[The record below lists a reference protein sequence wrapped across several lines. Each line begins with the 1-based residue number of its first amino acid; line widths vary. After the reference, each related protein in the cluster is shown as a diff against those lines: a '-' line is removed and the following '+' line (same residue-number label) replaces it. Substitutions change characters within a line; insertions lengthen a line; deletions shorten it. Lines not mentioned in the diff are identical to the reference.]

1 MVMISHASIDERGN
15 IVGGKSG
22 DQTGKEV
29 CTRSY
34 YSKGWN
40 VVVRMKTPAMREKVA
55 DCMVKAVDNN
65 YIGYNQA
72 RRMTLIN
79 YARNVGY
86 DPSKVTTPCDCD
98 CSSLVTLACIYAGI
112 REASLIVGGNAATTS
127 TLRKRLQATG
137 AVDIFTSKD
146 YTMSD
151 KKLLVGD
158 ILIREGAHTAVVV
171 QTDNKEEKKSV
182 HEIALE
188 TIDGKWGNGGERVMR
203 LTQAGYNATEVQQ
216 EINRILKR

>member
-15 IVGGKSG
+15 IAGGKAG

-137 AVDIFTSKD
+137 AVDVFTSKD
-146 YTMSD
+146 YTASD
-151 KKLLVGD
+151 SKLIRGD
-158 ILIREGAHTAVVV
+158 ILIKEGSHTAVVTQISPKNPIEV
-171 QTDNKEEKKSV
+171 
-182 HEIALE
+182 IARE
-188 TIDGKWGNGGERVMR
+188 CIDGKFGNGGERVMR

>member
-29 CTRSY
+29 CTRPY

-137 AVDIFTSKD
+137 AVDVFTTKD
-146 YTMSD
+146 YTASD
-151 KKLLVGD
+151 SKLLRGD
-158 ILIREGAHTAVVV
+158 ILIKEGSHTAVVT
-171 QTDNKEEKKSV
+171 QASPKSPIEV
-182 HEIALE
+182 VAREC
-188 TIDGKWGNGGERVMR
+188 IDGKWGNGGERVMR

-216 EINRILKR
+216 EINRILKG

>member
-1 MVMISHASIDERGN
+1 MISHASIDERGN
-15 IVGGKSG
+15 IVGGKAG

-40 VVVRMKTPAMREKVA
+40 VVVRMKTPTMREKVA

-137 AVDIFTSKD
+137 AVDVFTTKD
-146 YTMSD
+146 YTASD
-151 KKLLVGD
+151 SNLIRGD
-158 ILIREGAHTAVVV
+158 ILIKEGSHTAVVT
-171 QTDNKEEKKSV
+171 QTQKPSKSPIEV
-182 HEIALE
+182 VAREC
-188 TIDGKWGNGGERVMR
+188 IDGKWSNGGERVMR

>member
-1 MVMISHASIDERGN
+1 MVMISHASIDERGK

-137 AVDIFTSKD
+137 AVDVFTTRD
-146 YTMSD
+146 YTASD
-151 KKLLVGD
+151 SKLIRGD
-158 ILIREGAHTAVVV
+158 ILIKEGSHTAVVT
-171 QTDNKEEKKSV
+171 QAQKPSKSPIEV
-182 HEIALE
+182 VAREC
-188 TIDGKWGNGGERVMR
+188 IDGKWSNGGERVMR

-216 EINRILKR
+216 EINRILRG

>member
-15 IVGGKSG
+15 IAGGKAG

-137 AVDIFTSKD
+137 AVDVFTSKD
-146 YTMSD
+146 YTASD
-151 KKLLVGD
+151 SKLLRGD
-158 ILIREGAHTAVVV
+158 ILIKEGSHTAVVT
-171 QTDNKEEKKSV
+171 QAQKPSKSPIEV
-182 HEIALE
+182 IARE
-188 TIDGKWGNGGERVMR
+188 CIDGKWSNGGERVMR

-216 EINRILKR
+216 EINRILRG

>member
-29 CTRSY
+29 CTRPY

-137 AVDIFTSKD
+137 AVDVFTSKD
-146 YTMSD
+146 YTASD
-151 KKLLVGD
+151 SKLIRGD
-158 ILIREGAHTAVVV
+158 ILIKEGSHTAVVT
-171 QTDNKEEKKSV
+171 QAQKPSKSPIEV
-182 HEIALE
+182 VAREC
-188 TIDGKWGNGGERVMR
+188 IDGKWSNGGERVMR

-216 EINRILKR
+216 EINRILKG

>member
-137 AVDIFTSKD
+137 AVDVFTTKD
-146 YTMSD
+146 YTASD
-151 KKLLVGD
+151 SKLIRGD
-158 ILIREGAHTAVVV
+158 ILIKEGSHTAVVT
-171 QTDNKEEKKSV
+171 QAQKPSKSPIEV
-182 HEIALE
+182 VAREC
-188 TIDGKWGNGGERVMR
+188 IDGKWSNGGERVMR

-216 EINRILKR
+216 EINRILRG

>member
-1 MVMISHASIDERGN
+1 MISHASIDERGN

-29 CTRSY
+29 CTRPY

-55 DCMVKAVDNN
+55 DCMVKAADNN

-137 AVDIFTSKD
+137 AVDVFTTKD
-146 YTMSD
+146 YTASD
-151 KKLLVGD
+151 SKLIRGD
-158 ILIREGAHTAVVV
+158 ILIKEGSHTAVVT
-171 QTDNKEEKKSV
+171 QAQKSSKSPIEV
-182 HEIALE
+182 VAREC
-188 TIDGKWGNGGERVMR
+188 IDGKWSNGGERVMR

>member
-1 MVMISHASIDERGN
+1 MVMISHASIDERGK
-15 IVGGKSG
+15 IAGGKAG

-137 AVDIFTSKD
+137 AVDVFTSKD
-146 YTMSD
+146 YTASD
-151 KKLLVGD
+151 SKLIRGD
-158 ILIREGAHTAVVV
+158 ILIKEGSHTAVVT
-171 QTDNKEEKKSV
+171 QAQKPSKSPIEV
-182 HEIALE
+182 IARE
-188 TIDGKWGNGGERVMR
+188 CIDGKWSNGGERVMR

>member
-15 IVGGKSG
+15 IAGGKAG

-137 AVDIFTSKD
+137 AVDVFTSKD
-146 YTMSD
+146 YTASD
-151 KKLLVGD
+151 SKLIRGD
-158 ILIREGAHTAVVV
+158 ILIKEGSHTAVVT
-171 QTDNKEEKKSV
+171 QTSPKSPIEV
-182 HEIALE
+182 IARE
-188 TIDGKWGNGGERVMR
+188 CIDGKWSNGGERVMR

-216 EINRILKR
+216 EINRILRG